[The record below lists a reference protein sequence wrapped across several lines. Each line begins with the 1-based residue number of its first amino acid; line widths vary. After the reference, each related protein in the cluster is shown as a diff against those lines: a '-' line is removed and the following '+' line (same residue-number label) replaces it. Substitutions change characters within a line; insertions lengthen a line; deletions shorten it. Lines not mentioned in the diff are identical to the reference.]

1 LAHKIVD
8 NVSMEITGQE
18 IVKRIDS
25 VLKQKNLKR
34 QAVADAVGISTQS
47 FTHWSMRGSVLAA
60 DTAIKIAQ
68 FLDVSVEWLITG
80 QDPNGL
86 SEEDRSLLS
95 KWHELAAAAK
105 ETVMM
110 MIDAL
115 LEKAR
120 KSSER
125 ISS

>member
-1 LAHKIVD
+1 
-8 NVSMEITGQE
+8 METSGSE
-18 IVKRIDS
+18 IVERIDAK
-25 VLKQKNLKR
+25 LKDKNLKR
-34 QAVADAVGISTQS
+34 QAVCDYAGCTPTAIV
-47 FTHWSMRGSVLAA
+47 HWKKQGSIPAA